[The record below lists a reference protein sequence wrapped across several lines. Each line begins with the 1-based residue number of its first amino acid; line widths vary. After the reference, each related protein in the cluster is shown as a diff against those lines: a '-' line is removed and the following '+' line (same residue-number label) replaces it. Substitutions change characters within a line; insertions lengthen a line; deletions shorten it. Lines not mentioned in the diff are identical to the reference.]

1 MTREEAQEF
10 LPILQAYADGKTI
23 QYRAIE
29 DGYWYD
35 VIESDD
41 LDPMAFKYRIRPE
54 VKYRP
59 FKDADECWN
68 EMEKHKPFGWVYAIE
83 DGSRQVI
90 TGLMDYDE
98 NHDENVLFDIESGC
112 LFIEAVDK
120 YNFIDTGTP
129 FGIMEGG
136 EV

>member
-1 MTREEAQEF
+1 MTREEAKEF

-23 QYRAIE
+23 QYHAIE

-35 VIESDD
+35 VTESDVI
-41 LDPMAFKYRIRPE
+41 DPMAFAYRIKPE

-68 EMEKHKPFGWVYAIE
+68 EMEKHKPFGWLKSNESEERINIATLSSEGIAIDDYFSYE
-83 DGSRQVI
+83 EAMQV
-90 TGLMDYDE
+90 LKFAD
-98 NHDENVLFDIESGC
+98 
-112 LFIEAVDK
+112 
-120 YNFIDTGTP
+120 GTP

>member
-1 MTREEAQEF
+1 MTREEAKEF

-23 QYRAIE
+23 QYHAIE

-35 VIESDD
+35 VTESDD
-41 LDPMAFKYRIRPE
+41 IAPMAFAYRIKPE

-59 FKDADECWN
+59 FKDIDECWN
-68 EMEKHKPFGWVYAIE
+68 EMEKHKPFGWFKSKESEERLNIE
-83 DGSRQVI
+83 MLLEVMIVI
-90 TGLMDYDE
+90 DDSFSYEDAMD
-98 NHDENVLFDIESGC
+98 VLKFAD
-112 LFIEAVDK
+112 
-120 YNFIDTGTP
+120 GTP

>member
-1 MTREEAQEF
+1 MTREEAKVF

-23 QYRAIE
+23 QYHAIE
-29 DGYWYD
+29 DGYWSDVTESD
-35 VIESDD
+35 VI
-41 LDPMAFKYRIRPE
+41 DPMAFAYRIKPE

-68 EMEKHKPFGWVYAIE
+68 EMEKHKPFGWLKSKESEERINIAILFSNGITIDDYLSYE
-83 DGSRQVI
+83 EAMQV
-90 TGLMDYDE
+90 L
-98 NHDENVLFDIESGC
+98 
-112 LFIEAVDK
+112 
-120 YNFIDTGTP
+120 NFADGTP

>member
-23 QYRAIE
+23 QYHAIE

-35 VIESDD
+35 VTESDD
-41 LDPMAFKYRIRPE
+41 IDPMAFAYRIKPE

-59 FKDADECWN
+59 FKNAAECWN
-68 EMEKHKPFGWVYAIE
+68 EMEKHKPFGWVKDSIDSRTNIAKVYPNAI
-83 DGSRQVI
+83 V
-90 TGLMDYDE
+90 
-98 NHDENVLFDIESGC
+98 
-112 LFIEAVDK
+112 VDK
-120 YNFIDTGTP
+120 ARFFEDAMQGFKFVDGTP

>member
-23 QYRAIE
+23 QYHAIE

-35 VIESDD
+35 VTESDD
-41 LDPMAFKYRIRPE
+41 IDPMAFAYRIKPE

-59 FKDADECWN
+59 FEDADECWN
-68 EMEKHKPFGWVYAIE
+68 EMGKHKPFGWVKKS
-83 DGSRQVI
+83 DGSYFSI
-90 TGLMDYDE
+90 GELLPSTILIDDPCYYE
-98 NHDENVLFDIESGC
+98 
-112 LFIEAVDK
+112 EAMQDFKFVD
-120 YNFIDTGTP
+120 GTP